1 MTTKHFLSVLSGT
14 FIALCLTTSC
24 HIDGT
29 SYKADSE
36 EGYKEAGKLILKAV
50 DTNDSKVY
58 YMKFEG
64 SEQNGNNLDFVTIK
78 VVTATN
84 MAYSQKILLAGS
96 QQALPMEEIAHT
108 FEAPVYAD
116 VTGINIKDFDAKK
129 IADQIQQ
136 AKNLIP
142 EGSKFKAIYDYT
154 ISEAVPAGNE
164 AFNNGEEIGKQTT
177 SFNLSFTMKQAD
189 GSEGFGAVRCL
200 VDDNGKVK
208 FDMD

>member
-1 MTTKHFLSVLSGT
+1 MKKQLFQLGLASLLTIFLMP
-14 FIALCLTTSC
+14 SC
-24 HIDGT
+24 HIGGT
-29 SYKADSE
+29 SYKADTE

-50 DTNDSKVY
+50 DPNDSKVY

-108 FEAPVYAD
+108 FEAPVYKD
-116 VTGINIKDFDAKK
+116 VKGINITNFDAKK
-129 IADQIQQ
+129 IADQIEQ
-136 AKNLIP
+136 AKKLIP
-142 EGSKFKAIYDYT
+142 QGSKFKAIYDYT
-154 ISEAVPAGNE
+154 VSEAVPAGNE

-177 SFNLSFTMKQAD
+177 TFNLSFTMKQPD
-189 GSEGFGAVRCL
+189 GSEGFGAVRCV
-200 VDDNGKVK
+200 VDENGKVK
-208 FDMD
+208 FDIDE